1 MAAQPASSATHWI
14 VSLPGTAA
22 KAAEV
27 LQKTVVETTGR
38 ALMDTCAAFEVPAM
52 RTGSLD
58 SLLLLSDEAA
68 KADAFAE
75 GVLRKCERQVGESY
89 LAEMAAKVALAAAE
103 GKELAVTAPLALM
116 WSASVKVHDWA
127 AQFKWDVNA
136 WGDRDEPLPEVLRRL
151 TAAADKVDADVRAA
165 AQAYQ
170 EKKTALQAAERKRS
184 GNLMVCALEDIVTP
198 QALAAAGCEWAP
210 ADSDYL
216 ASVVVVMQKPQE
228 EAFLAGYAQLDGAS
242 VPLGPEGRRDAVKG
256 SPVVPGSARRVAED
270 KDGYVLYVLLTL
282 KKFGD
287 SFRAACREK
296 RLTVRDFALDPAQ
309 AGAAARQ
316 VAQLQKELSE
326 RLALLKTESRRKYK
340 EAVSISF
347 HVKALRVFV
356 ESVLRFGLPVS
367 FSAVIIKLKRNK
379 ASGAGAENALNA
391 ARLLEGVR
399 ATWKRVAG
407 GANHRAV
414 EAAYDLGAKARG
426 GGGASAGAATG
437 DPVIAGV
444 SDPATASANA
454 NPFVLLE
461 FELKEDTGPVSSSKT
476 T

>member
-1 MAAQPASSATHWI
+1 MAAPGASAATHWI
-14 VSLPGTAA
+14 VSLPGSGGG
-22 KAAEV
+22 KMAEL

-38 ALMDTCAAFEVPAM
+38 ALTDTCVEFQVPVM

-58 SLLLLSDEAA
+58 QLLQLSDEAA

-75 GVLRKCERQVGESY
+75 GVLRKCERQIGEAY

-103 GKELAVTAPLALM
+103 GRALALVSPLQFM
-116 WSASVKVHDWA
+116 WSASVKVQDWA

-151 TAAADKVDADVRAA
+151 TAAADKCDADVRAV

-184 GNLMVCALEDIVTP
+184 GNLMVCALEDVVTP

-210 ADSDYL
+210 ADSEYL
-216 ASVVVVMQKPQE
+216 ASVVVVLQKQQE
-228 EAFLAGYAQLDGAS
+228 EAFLAGYAQLDAAA
-242 VPLGPEGRRDAVKG
+242 VPLGPEGRREAVRG

-270 KDGYVLYVLLTL
+270 KDGYALYVLLTL
-282 KKFGD
+282 KKFSE

-296 RLTVRDFALDPAQ
+296 RLTVREFALDPAQ
-309 AGAAARQ
+309 AGAAGRQ
-316 VAQLQKELSE
+316 VQQLQTELSE
-326 RLALLKTESRRKYK
+326 RLAALKSESRRRYK
-340 EAVSISF
+340 EAVSVCF

-356 ESVLRFGLPVS
+356 ESVLRYGLPVS
-367 FSAVIIKLKRNK
+367 FSAVLIKLKRNK
-379 ASGAGAENALNA
+379 AAGAGAENALNA
-391 ARLLEGVR
+391 SRLLEGVR

-414 EAAYDLGAKARG
+414 EAAYDLSGAKAG
-426 GGGASAGAATG
+426 GGGSAPGGGG
-437 DPVIAGV
+437 DPVIPGV
-444 SDPATASANA
+444 SDAAGANA
-454 NPFVLLE
+454 NPFVLFE
-461 FELKEDTGPVSSSKT
+461 FELKEDTGPVSSTKAT
-476 T
+476 